1 MKKEKEKIDPVV
13 AGKWLKAII
22 AILSAI
28 LNSITSCA
36 KKSFAFANDTSSH
49 GGAPNT

>member
-13 AGKWLKAII
+13 AGNWLKAII

-36 KKSFAFANDTSSH
+36 KKIVRIRK
-49 GGAPNT
+49 

>member
-1 MKKEKEKIDPVV
+1 MKKEQENIDPVV
-13 AGKWLKAII
+13 AGKWLKTII

-36 KKSFAFANDTSSH
+36 KRIVRIRK
-49 GGAPNT
+49 